1 MPSFTRRDFLQ
12 SGFAAAGLLGPSW
25 MAQPMTAAQTS
36 QTPPQPATRPQPPPL
51 PVSDTTRRY
60 KKIDFHTHLGSTNPE
75 VFKLERENIPRACDY
90 LLKRMEEFGVEKALL
105 VPVEPLMKT
114 EYYHEAHRLH
124 PDRFLFA
131 ASTTVRPLPQ
141 ALDAL
146 KKWQESGAVALK
158 MNPITYSAQDEAAER
173 LVVEA
178 VRRNLPVLFHHTD
191 FPPDI
196 PQFIH
201 HMAIRYPEGTYVV
214 IHFGGNWGFQQVL
227 PLAADL
233 ANVYLETSS
242 AFPNIVRSPLR
253 NFLEYFDRA
262 GARSGFHKV
271 VFGSE
276 YVDQYPR
283 VLGAIEDL
291 KLAPE
296 VLANL
301 YYENAKRILKI

>member
-1 MPSFTRRDFLQ
+1 MSSLTRRSLLQ
-12 SGFAAAGLLGPSW
+12 SSLAAAGLLGAAGPSAAQAP
-25 MAQPMTAAQTS
+25 AQP
-36 QTPPQPATRPQPPPL
+36 PARPQPPPL
-51 PVSDTTRRY
+51 PVSDATRRL

-75 VFKLERENIPRACDY
+75 IFKLERENIPRACDY

-114 EYYHEAHRLH
+114 EHYQEAHRLH
-124 PDRFLFA
+124 PGKLLFA
-131 ASTTVRPLPQ
+131 ASTLVRPVQP
-141 ALDAL
+141 AVDAL
-146 KKWQESGAVALK
+146 KKWQEAGAVALK

-178 VRRNLPVLFHHTD
+178 VKRNLPVLFHHTD

-201 HMAIRYPEGTYVV
+201 HMATRYPEGTYVV

-227 PLAADL
+227 PLAAGL
-233 ANVYLETSS
+233 PNVYLETSS
-242 AFPNIVRSPLR
+242 AFPNLVRSPLR
-253 NFLEYFDRA
+253 NFLEHFDRA
-262 GARSGFHKV
+262 GPRSGFHKV

-276 YVDQYPR
+276 FVDQYQR

-291 KLAPE
+291 KLEPE
-296 VLANL
+296 ALANL